1 MIILSPKKI
10 ILGGG
15 VMNQKT
21 VFSSIFKYLPEL
33 VNQYVVLP
41 DLSDYIVSPGLR
53 NDAGITG
60 ALLLAQQA
68 LQEEK
73 KVRLG

>member
-1 MIILSPKKI
+1 
-10 ILGGG
+10 
-15 VMNQKT
+15 MNQKT